1 MPTLRALR
9 TLNAVESGTLDA
21 TSLNTRLTEIGHL
34 AEFTSLLSDRGQTR
48 RMASNALTM
57 TAIAGSVKAHTAVFG
72 AASSEN
78 STAASAVVTSST
90 AMTAISI
97 NLPTLN
103 VVGGNPTSWS
113 LFRTS
118 DHFESNVHPAIATYI
133 NVSTGTYPTTAS
145 IIDDDASMA
154 LVAGSVYAMNTMV
167 ASPTSTTL
175 MAADAVA
182 MGIVAGDST
191 AIGIVAAET
200 AIMPIIAASSAA
212 MTEIVL
218 DATATATMA
227 AAPGAIQA
235 IGANPTAWTAFKG
248 AASFAANLKVVI
260 ANLVG
265 LTPSAYVSLDAMVL
279 DATAF
284 AAITTSTQ
292 ALEAVGTSSATL
304 TTIANDTAA
313 ATAVINSSAAMA
325 TLGTDAFLTDLLG
338 NSALT
343 STIFSSSAF
352 KGLIMNST
360 TLVDAI
366 AANGDIITFLTAS
379 SITAMPASTR
389 SSASSSDDPFDG
401 APSKLLSLYF
411 KGNTIVATT
420 VNFDFDGSPAVGTG
434 ATGTVALAGTFTTAH
449 VAGYTDMTWSVAG
462 IAATVAASPIMTY
475 YDMT

>member
-21 TSLNTRLTEIGHL
+21 TSLDTRLTDIGHL

-48 RMASNALTM
+48 RMSSNSLTM

-78 STAASAVVTSST
+78 STAATAVTDSPT
-90 AMTAISI
+90 AMSAISI

-103 VVGGNPTSWS
+103 VLGGNPVSWS
-113 LFRTS
+113 LFKNSST
-118 DHFESNVHPAIATYI
+118 FETNVHNTLATYI
-133 NVSTGTYPTTAS
+133 NVSTGTYPTVAS
-145 IIDDDASMA
+145 IINDSTPMA
-154 LVAGSVYAMNTMV
+154 VVAANGYAMNTVV
-167 ASPTSTTL
+167 ASSATTTIL
-175 MAADAVA
+175 AADAVA

-191 AIGIVAAET
+191 AINIVAEET
-200 AIMPIIAASSAA
+200 AIMPIIAGSTLA
-212 MTEIVL
+212 MTEIVGN
-218 DATATATMA
+218 ANATATMA
-227 AAPGAIQA
+227 ATPGAIQA

-248 AASFAANLKVVI
+248 AASFAANLKNVI
-260 ANLVG
+260 ANLAG
-265 LTPSAYVSLDAMVL
+265 LTPSDYATLDSMVV
-279 DATAF
+279 DSTAF

-292 ALEAVGTSSATL
+292 ALEAIGTSSATL
-304 TTIANDTAA
+304 ATIANNTAA
-313 ATAVINSSAAMA
+313 STAVINSSAAMA
-325 TLGTDAFLTDLLG
+325 ALGTDAFLTDLLG

-343 STIFSSSAF
+343 ATIFSSSVF

-360 TLVDAI
+360 PLVDAI
-366 AANGDIITFLTAS
+366 AANGDIITFLSAS
-379 SITAMPASTR
+379 AITAMPASTR

-420 VNFDFDGSPAVGTG
+420 VAFDFDGSPAVGTG

-449 VAGYTDMTWSVAG
+449 VAGYTNMTWSVAG